1 MLPSLL
7 SLAFCSAGLGPAGA
21 APDDALYRD
30 SIAPLFE
37 ARCGTCHSAE
47 TRRGDLDL
55 SRPGA
60 VAAGGARGSVLG
72 GVGAVDAVD
81 AAWDDTLLWRAVSY
95 EEVELRMPPRGKLPE
110 GELALIERWLKAGAP
125 LPEDAE
131 APVAAVGQP
140 EPFDAESRAREHWS
154 WQPLSSAT
162 PPQVRD
168 ASWLRDPLDRFVLAD
183 LEATGLAPSAPADR
197 AALIRRL
204 SVDLV
209 GLLPT
214 PGQVADF
221 EGDGSPE
228 ALERL
233 VDRLLDST
241 AFAERWARHWLDLMR
256 YAETR
261 GHEFDYPIANAWRYR
276 DYVLSALRQDVP
288 YDRFLAEHVA
298 GDLLPVPR
306 PHPVEG
312 WNESPLGTA
321 FWSLGEEVHSPVDI
335 RGDELERL
343 DDKLD
348 VFGKAFLGLT
358 ISCARCHDHKFDAI
372 STRDYYALEGYL
384 TSSRHH
390 LLRFKTDEREERIA
404 AWIDALRR
412 EAEGALDAALLPPP
426 AEASAPAPD
435 ARLIHDWGNAARVIQ
450 DGAAF
455 TRRDADALELNFAA
469 GTARRLPFAAAV
481 YEPAFDGLTLVDHER
496 ESSARDWDPAGR
508 TLHSPSFVPE
518 SGELH
523 LLVRGAFDLFIS
535 IDSHRLVHG
544 PLHQV
549 TGQRHRRAPTEGG
562 LGPDPGW
569 RWIRLDLTDY
579 VGERVHLELTPRR
592 DSRFAAARLV
602 EGPPPSAPRAEA
614 TELESRELAA
624 QLAGFAQRYAELCAS
639 AELASPLAPALLD
652 ADGFDQRV
660 YTRGNPR
667 TPGSAAPRR
676 LLEVLHGAE
685 HNFEA
690 RSGRLE
696 LARELTDPAH
706 NPFVPRVAV
715 NRVWHHL
722 FGRGIVPSPDDF
734 GVLGE
739 APTHPELLDYLAG
752 EFVADGWST
761 KRLIRRIVLSATYLQ
776 ASTPRP
782 EGLER
787 DPDNRLLWRHTPRR
801 LDAEALRDGMLVLSG
816 RLDTTFGG
824 PSVPVHLTA
833 FLQGRGRPG
842 QSGPLDGDG
851 RRSLYI
857 SVRRNFLDPFFS
869 AFDFPSPS
877 TAIGRRSVSNVPAQ
891 ALALLNSPLVHD
903 LCRAAAERLVADEQD
918 SLPRLERLY
927 RQTLARS
934 PSPAEVERCLEYVA
948 GVDGDELARW
958 SDLTHVLVN
967 TKEFLFVR

>member
-1 MLPSLL
+1 MLSPLL
-7 SLAFCSAGLGPAGA
+7 SLTLLLGGVGTPA
-21 APDDALYRD
+21 APFDDALYRD

-37 ARCGTCHSAE
+37 ARCGKCHNPE
-47 TRRGDLDL
+47 TSRGDLDL

-60 VAAGGARGSVLG
+60 VAAGGARGSLLG
-72 GVGAVDAVD
+72 EGAETWE
-81 AAWDDTLLWRAVSY
+81 AALLWRAVSY

-110 GELALIERWLKAGAP
+110 GELALIEHWLKAGAP
-125 LPEDAE
+125 LPEDADFE
-131 APVAAVGQP
+131 AHAGGAA
-140 EPFDAESRAREHWS
+140 EAFNAEQRAREHWS
-154 WQPLSSAT
+154 WQKLSPQH
-162 PPQVRD
+162 PPVVRD
-168 ASWLRDPLDRFVLAD
+168 EAWLRDPLDRFVLAD
-183 LEATGLAPSAPADR
+183 LEAAGLTPTPPLER

-214 PGQVADF
+214 PEEVAAF
-221 EGDGSPE
+221 EADDAPD

-233 VDRLLDST
+233 VDRLLGSP
-241 AFAERWARHWLDLMR
+241 AFAERWGRHWLDLMR

-276 DYVLSALRQDVP
+276 DYVLSALDQDVP
-288 YDRFLAEHVA
+288 YDRFLSEHVA
-298 GDLLPVPR
+298 GDLLPQPR
-306 PHPVEG
+306 PHPIEG

-321 FWSLGEEVHSPVDI
+321 FWGLGEEVHSPVDI

-343 DDKLD
+343 DDKID

-384 TSSRHH
+384 TSSRTH
-390 LLRFKTDEREERIA
+390 LLRFQTDEREQRVADWIESLRGEA
-404 AWIDALRR
+404 A
-412 EAEGALDAALLPPP
+412 EALDSALLPPAP
-426 AEASAPAPD
+426 EASAPAPD

-450 DGAAF
+450 DGWSF
-455 TRRDADALELNFAA
+455 TRRDAGALELDLEA
-469 GTARRLPFAAAV
+469 GTGERLPFAAAV
-481 YEPAFDGLTLVDHER
+481 YEPAFDGLSLVDHER
-496 ESSARDWDPAGR
+496 ESSGRDWDPAGR
-508 TLHSPSFVPE
+508 TLHSPSFEPE
-518 SGELH
+518 SGEVH

-544 PLHQV
+544 PLHQL
-549 TGQRHRRAPTEGG
+549 TTQRHRRAKTEEG
-562 LGPDPGW
+562 LGPDLGW
-569 RWIRLDLTDY
+569 RWISLNLGEY
-579 VGERVHLELTPRR
+579 LGERVHLELTPRR
-592 DSRFAAARLV
+592 ESRFAAARLV
-602 EGPPPSAPRAEA
+602 EGPRPEDPQVESQADWPAELDA
-614 TELESRELAA
+614 ALAK
-624 QLAGFAQRYAELCAS
+624 FAERYAELRS
-639 AELASPLAPALLD
+639 LAELASPLAPALLD
-652 ADGFDQRV
+652 ANGFDQRV

-667 TPGSAAPRR
+667 TPGGDAPRR
-676 LLEVLHGAE
+676 MLEVLHGDA
-685 HNFEA
+685 HTYA
-690 RSGRLE
+690 DRSGRLE
-696 LARELTDPAH
+696 LARELTDPEH

-739 APTHPELLDYLAG
+739 APTHPELLDYLAW

-761 KRLIRRIVLSATYLQ
+761 KRLIRRIVLSSTYLQ
-776 ASTPRP
+776 GSAPRP
-782 EGLER
+782 SAMER
-787 DPDNRLLWRHTPRR
+787 DPDHLLLWRHTPRR
-801 LDAEALRDGMLVLSG
+801 LDAEALRDGLLVLSG
-816 RLDTTFGG
+816 RLNPEFGG

-891 ALALLNSPLVHD
+891 ALALLNSPLVND
-903 LCRAAAERLVADEQD
+903 LCRGTAERLLAEQGD
-918 SLPRLERLY
+918 DASRLERLY

-934 PSPAEVERCLEYVA
+934 PSPAEAERCLEYVA
-948 GVDGDELARW
+948 GIDGDELDRW
-958 SDLTHVLVN
+958 SDLAHVLVN
-967 TKEFLFVR
+967 TKEFLFVQ